1 MEIKISNGILKNLG
15 TPTFPINISS
25 STNKIFIKYSDN
37 QRRRNNIDLIY
48 NLCKNSNFKNKE
60 SLLYQTLIFHDI
72 ILYNCGNNNIIKD
85 IDLMILTIFFI
96 SIKSIGRQITMITIE
111 ELKKLNSNKYSHY
124 KNEEIVEMEILCL
137 KLLKYNI
144 NIITCYDCLKII
156 MLNNSV
162 NDDFSESAKDLLQKT
177 IFGDIKDYIFK
188 LPYNLALEVFEKTKM
203 KIKPKLKNKIL
214 YTEKKEN
221 KNSILYS
228 NDKTKLLK
236 SYLLH
241 SQKKLLNNNYK
252 FISLMNSSD
261 FSTIQNS
268 SSINSISIYQ
278 KKINNIINSP
288 KSSNKKINTSK
299 SIIIG
304 KQMQVL
310 ENKKKE
316 NHSNSTK
323 NIKNVYFQN
332 KNLNEKNE
340 KKENTI
346 NVDSLGKGQFN
357 LDFKSLALISK
368 RFKINTLK
376 KTSDPNTFIG

>member
-1 MEIKISNGILKNLG
+1 MEIEISNGILKNLG

-111 ELKKLNSNKYSHY
+111 ELKKLNSNKYSRY

-177 IFGDIKDYIFK
+177 IFGDIKDYI
-188 LPYNLALEVFEKTKM
+188 
-203 KIKPKLKNKIL
+203 
-214 YTEKKEN
+214 
-221 KNSILYS
+221 
-228 NDKTKLLK
+228 
-236 SYLLH
+236 
-241 SQKKLLNNNYK
+241 
-252 FISLMNSSD
+252 
-261 FSTIQNS
+261 
-268 SSINSISIYQ
+268 
-278 KKINNIINSP
+278 
-288 KSSNKKINTSK
+288 
-299 SIIIG
+299 
-304 KQMQVL
+304 
-310 ENKKKE
+310 
-316 NHSNSTK
+316 
-323 NIKNVYFQN
+323 
-332 KNLNEKNE
+332 
-340 KKENTI
+340 
-346 NVDSLGKGQFN
+346 
-357 LDFKSLALISK
+357 
-368 RFKINTLK
+368 
-376 KTSDPNTFIG
+376 

>member
-1 MEIKISNGILKNLG
+1 
-15 TPTFPINISS
+15 
-25 STNKIFIKYSDN
+25 
-37 QRRRNNIDLIY
+37 
-48 NLCKNSNFKNKE
+48 
-60 SLLYQTLIFHDI
+60 
-72 ILYNCGNNNIIKD
+72 
-85 IDLMILTIFFI
+85 
-96 SIKSIGRQITMITIE
+96 
-111 ELKKLNSNKYSHY
+111 
-124 KNEEIVEMEILCL
+124 MEILCL

-268 SSINSISIYQ
+268 SSINSISVYQ
-278 KKINNIINSP
+278 KKINSITNSP
-288 KSSNKKINTSK
+288 KSGNKKINT
-299 SIIIG
+299 
-304 KQMQVL
+304 
-310 ENKKKE
+310 
-316 NHSNSTK
+316 
-323 NIKNVYFQN
+323 
-332 KNLNEKNE
+332 
-340 KKENTI
+340 
-346 NVDSLGKGQFN
+346 
-357 LDFKSLALISK
+357 
-368 RFKINTLK
+368 
-376 KTSDPNTFIG
+376 

>member
-1 MEIKISNGILKNLG
+1 MEFDLSKGIIKNLAK
-15 TPTFPINISS
+15 PTFPINISS

-111 ELKKLNSNKYSHY
+111 ELKKLNSNKYSRY

-268 SSINSISIYQ
+268 SSINSISVYQ
-278 KKINNIINSP
+278 KKINSITNSP
-288 KSSNKKINTSK
+288 KSGNKKINTSK

-304 KQMQVL
+304 KQMQVF

-323 NIKNVYFQN
+323 NIKNIYFQN

-376 KTSDPNTFIG
+376 KTSDPNSFIG